1 MHVHC
6 VVYTM
11 NINCI
16 VHWQLKQN
24 NETIECLNSIQDET
38 VSLFFLKT
46 GTQGSTKDFMK
57 VHVIKTL
64 KATDNMYINTAVLMY
79 YILCICIHAKKII
92 HNSCYLLQLKL
103 YHNYNCFAI
112 VFQMQ
117 KNTYNKKQMTVVL
130 VDRKQTRQH
139 CARLYG
145 DKTHIVHS
153 IS

>member
-1 MHVHC
+1 MHVHG

-57 VHVIKTL
+57 VHVIKNIESNS
-64 KATDNMYINTAVLMY
+64 NMYINTAVLMY
-79 YILCICIHAKKII
+79 YILCICMHAKKII

-112 VFQMQ
+112 VFQM
-117 KNTYNKKQMTVVL
+117 
-130 VDRKQTRQH
+130 
-139 CARLYG
+139 
-145 DKTHIVHS
+145 
-153 IS
+153 